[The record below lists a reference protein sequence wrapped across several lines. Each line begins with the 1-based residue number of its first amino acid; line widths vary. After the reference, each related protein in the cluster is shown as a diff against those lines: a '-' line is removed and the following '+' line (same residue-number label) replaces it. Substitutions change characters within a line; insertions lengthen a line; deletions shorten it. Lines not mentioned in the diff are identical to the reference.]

1 MCMDYRVLNK
11 VTLKDKFHIP
21 NIDVHLDELYVPR
34 FFSKLDLQSKY
45 HHIRMMDEDFS
56 RTAFRTH
63 HGHYEFLV
71 MTFGVSN
78 ATSTFQTLMNRI
90 FQQHLRY
97 FVLVFFDDINQQD
110 HLKHLATVFELLKS
124 HQLKIKKEKCQ
135 FDRQQIQYL
144 GHLISN
150 KGANMDPSKIEA
162 ITSWQGEQKC
172 IF

>member
-45 HHIRMMDEDFS
+45 HHFRMMDEDFS

-97 FVLVFFDDINQQD
+97 FVLVFFDDIN
-110 HLKHLATVFELLKS
+110 
-124 HQLKIKKEKCQ
+124 
-135 FDRQQIQYL
+135 
-144 GHLISN
+144 
-150 KGANMDPSKIEA
+150 
-162 ITSWQGEQKC
+162 
-172 IF
+172 